1 MSGDDGAVRT
11 EELGVTLGSHQVLDG
26 LDLEVRGG
34 EVLALLGPNGAGKT
48 TTIRVLT
55 TLLRPDRGRATV
67 AGLDVVRDAGRVR
80 ELFAVTGQDTALDDR
95 LTGAENLRLMA
106 RLNHLPRGDATAR
119 VDELIATFDL
129 QEARDRLVRTYSG
142 GMRRRLD
149 LAASLLARPRVLFLD
164 EPTTGLDPRSRQTV
178 WTLVRDVAERG
189 TTILLTTQYLE
200 EADRLADRV
209 AVLDGGRVVAQ
220 GTGGELKRG
229 LGAAFVELVL
239 ADASELRIPTD
250 GSVAHVREVL
260 ADVERRR
267 LHVERWQL
275 REPSLDEV
283 FLALTGHGAPAQD
296 KRAETT
302 EVRR

>member
-1 MSGDDGAVRT
+1 MGDDDGGTVRT
-11 EELGVTLGSHQVLDG
+11 DGLQVDFGRHRVLDG
-26 LDLEVRGG
+26 LDLEVSTG

-55 TLLRPDRGRATV
+55 TLLRPTGGTATI
-67 AGLDVVRDAGRVR
+67 AGLDVVRDARRVR
-80 ELFAVTGQDTALDDR
+80 ELFAVTGQDAALDDR

-106 RLNHLPRGDATAR
+106 RLQHLPRREAAAR

-129 QEARDRLVRTYSG
+129 EEARGRLVRTYSG

-149 LAASLLARPRVLFLD
+149 LAVSLLARPRVLFLD

-178 WTLVRDVAERG
+178 WELVRDVAEQG

-209 AVLDGGRVVAQ
+209 AVLDAGHVVAQ
-220 GTGGELKRG
+220 GTGAELKRG

-239 ADASELRIPTD
+239 TDASEVRIPTD
-250 GSVAHVREVL
+250 GSVGHVREVL
-260 ADVERRR
+260 ADVERRGR
-267 LHVERWQL
+267 DVDRWQL

-283 FLALTGHGAPAQD
+283 FLALTAGA
-296 KRAETT
+296 
-302 EVRR
+302 RR